1 MYIYVKRICL
11 EVSDIISVC
20 LYSSEISY
28 EGCNTVLIGCTKKC
42 DYNPVIILRY
52 LFYLEHI

>member
-20 LYSSEISY
+20 LYSSEIS
-28 EGCNTVLIGCTKKC
+28 NTVVIGCTKKC
-42 DYNPVIILRY
+42 DYNPIILRY